1 MITIRKAAEAD
12 CRTIRRL
19 AETAFPA
26 AYRAILS
33 PPQIAYML
41 EWMYAE
47 PELLRQMRDGHV
59 YYLALDE
66 GVPCSYVSVERQA
79 PISSICSGSTCFP
92 PSRAGGSG
100 PRCSDGPWPMSA
112 RRIRLRAGWS

>member
-66 GVPCSYVSVERQA
+66 GVPCGYVSVERQA
-79 PISSICSGSTCFP
+79 PDLFHH
-92 PSRAGGSG
+92 SRAGGSG

>member
-47 PELLRQMRDGHV
+47 PELLRQMRDGYV
-59 YYLALDE
+59 YYLASDE
-66 GVPCSYVSVERQA
+66 GV

-92 PSRAGGSG
+92 HSRAGGSG